1 MKKLKLS
8 EHGSHHEPK
17 VGTERSFGVV
27 FSIVFTIIGTL
38 PFIRGGELRLWSL
51 LVAAVF
57 LGLGLL
63 APGILRPLNILWFKF
78 GLLLGRIIAPI
89 VISLL
94 FFIAITPTALVMR
107 LLRKD
112 LLSLKFDRKAKS
124 YWINRS
130 KTDNPMGS
138 MKNQF

>member
-1 MKKLKLS
+1 LS
-8 EHGSHHEPK
+8 EHNGHHEAK
-17 VGTERSFGVV
+17 VGSERSFGVV
-27 FSIVFTIIGTL
+27 FSIVFAITGTVPL
-38 PFIRGGELRLWSL
+38 IRGGELRLWSL

-57 LGLGLL
+57 LAFGLL
-63 APGILRPLNILWFKF
+63 APRVLRPLNILWFKF

-94 FFIAITPTALVMR
+94 FFIAVTPTALIMR

-112 LLSLKFDRKAKS
+112 VLSLKFDRNAKS

>member
-1 MKKLKLS
+1 LS
-8 EHGSHHEPK
+8 EHSGHHEAK
-17 VGTERSFGVV
+17 MGSERSFGVV
-27 FSIVFTIIGTL
+27 FAIVFAIIGTL
-38 PFIRGGELRLWSL
+38 PLIRGGELRHWSL
-51 LVAAVF
+51 LVAAAF

-94 FFIAITPTALVMR
+94 FFIAVTPTALIMR

>member
-1 MKKLKLS
+1 M
-8 EHGSHHEPK
+8 GS
-17 VGTERSFGVV
+17 ERSFGLV
-27 FSIVFTIIGTL
+27 FAIVFTIIGIIPL
-38 PFIRGGELRLWSL
+38 LKGGEMRLWSL
-51 LVAAVF
+51 LLAAVF
-57 LGLGLL
+57 LGLVLI

-94 FFIAITPTALVMR
+94 FFIAVTPTALVMR
-107 LLRKD
+107 LMRKD
-112 LLSLKFDRKAKS
+112 LLSLKFDRQAKS

-130 KTDNPMGS
+130 KTENPMGS

>member
-1 MKKLKLS
+1 MS
-8 EHGSHHEPK
+8 EHHGTHEAKIGS
-17 VGTERSFGVV
+17 ERSFGVV
-27 FSIVFTIIGTL
+27 FAIVFAIIGAL
-38 PFIRGGELRLWSL
+38 PLLKGGDLRLWSL

-63 APGILRPLNILWFKF
+63 TPGVLRPLNILWFKF

-94 FFIAITPTALVMR
+94 FFIAVTPTALVMR

-124 YWINRS
+124 YWISRS

>member
-1 MKKLKLS
+1 MS
-8 EHGSHHEPK
+8 EHSGHQEARIGS
-17 VGTERSFGVV
+17 ERSFGIVFAVV
-27 FSIVFTIIGTL
+27 FSIIGAL
-38 PFIRGGELRLWSL
+38 PLLKGGELRLWSL
-51 LVAAVF
+51 TVAAAF

-107 LLRKD
+107 LMRKD
-112 LLSLKFDRKAKS
+112 LLSLKFDRQAKS

-130 KTDNPMGS
+130 KTENPMGS

>member
-1 MKKLKLS
+1 MS
-8 EHGSHHEPK
+8 EHSDHHEAK
-17 VGTERSFGVV
+17 MGSERSFGVV
-27 FSIVFTIIGTL
+27 FAIVFVIIGTAPL
-38 PFIRGGELRLWSL
+38 IRGGELRLWSL
-51 LVAAVF
+51 LAAGIF
-57 LGLGLL
+57 LVPGLL
-63 APGILRPLNILWFKF
+63 APRVLRPLNILWFRF

-94 FFIAITPTALVMR
+94 FFIAVTPTALVMR

-112 LLSLKFDRKAKS
+112 LLSLKIDRKAKS
-124 YWINRS
+124 YWIDRS

>member
-1 MKKLKLS
+1 M
-8 EHGSHHEPK
+8 GS
-17 VGTERSFGVV
+17 ERSFGIV
-27 FSIVFTIIGTL
+27 FAIVFTIIGAL
-38 PFIRGGELRLWSL
+38 PLLKGGELRLWAL

-94 FFIAITPTALVMR
+94 FFIAVTPTALVMR

-130 KTDNPMGS
+130 KTENPMGS

>member
-1 MKKLKLS
+1 M
-8 EHGSHHEPK
+8 
-17 VGTERSFGVV
+17 V
-27 FSIVFTIIGTL
+27 FAIVFTIIGIAPL
-38 PFIRGGELRLWSL
+38 IRGGELRHWSL
-51 LVAAVF
+51 LAAAVF

-63 APGILRPLNILWFKF
+63 APAILRPLNILWFKF

-94 FFIAITPTALVMR
+94 FFVAVTPTALIMR

-112 LLSLKFDRKAKS
+112 VLSLKFDRNAKS
-124 YWINRS
+124 YWISRS
-130 KTDNPMGS
+130 KTENPMGS

>member
-1 MKKLKLS
+1 LS
-8 EHGSHHEPK
+8 EHHGTHEAKIGSD
-17 VGTERSFGVV
+17 RSFGVV
-27 FSIVFTIIGTL
+27 FAIVFVIIGAL
-38 PFIRGGELRLWSL
+38 PLLKGGDLRLWAF

-57 LGLGLL
+57 LGLGLFT
-63 APGILRPLNILWFKF
+63 PRVLRPLNILWFKF

-124 YWINRS
+124 YWINRT

>member
-1 MKKLKLS
+1 M
-8 EHGSHHEPK
+8 GS
-17 VGTERSFGVV
+17 ERSFGVV
-27 FSIVFTIIGTL
+27 FAIVFAIIGTL
-38 PFIRGGELRLWSL
+38 PLIRGGELRHWSL

-94 FFIAITPTALVMR
+94 FFIAVTPTALIMR

>member
-1 MKKLKLS
+1 LS
-8 EHGSHHEPK
+8 EHSDHHEVK
-17 VGTERSFGVV
+17 IGSERSFGVV
-27 FSIVFTIIGTL
+27 FAIVFTIVGTL
-38 PFIRGGELRLWSL
+38 PLLRGEELRLWSL
-51 LVAAVF
+51 LAAALF

-94 FFIAITPTALVMR
+94 FFIAVTPTALVMR

-112 LLSLKFDRKAKS
+112 LLSLRFDRNAKS
-124 YWINRS
+124 YWISRS
-130 KTDNPMGS
+130 KTQNPMGT

>member
-1 MKKLKLS
+1 MS
-8 EHGSHHEPK
+8 EHSGHHEAK
-17 VGTERSFGVV
+17 VGSERSFGVV
-27 FSIVFTIIGTL
+27 FAIVFAIIGTVPL
-38 PFIRGGELRLWSL
+38 LRGDELRHWSL
-51 LVAAVF
+51 LAATVF

-63 APGILRPLNILWFKF
+63 APAILRPLNILWFKF

-94 FFIAITPTALVMR
+94 FFVAVTPTALIMR

-112 LLSLKFDRKAKS
+112 VLLLKLDRNAKS
-124 YWINRS
+124 YWISRS
-130 KTDNPMGS
+130 KTENPMGS

>member
-1 MKKLKLS
+1 LS
-8 EHGSHHEPK
+8 ENSGYHEVK
-17 VGTERSFGVV
+17 VGSERSFGVV
-27 FSIVFTIIGTL
+27 FAIVFAIIGTL
-38 PFIRGGELRLWSL
+38 PLIRGGELRLWSL

-94 FFIAITPTALVMR
+94 FFIAVTPTALVMR

-124 YWINRS
+124 YWISRS

>member
-1 MKKLKLS
+1 MS
-8 EHGSHHEPK
+8 EHHGHHEAII
-17 VGTERSFGVV
+17 GSERSFGLV
-27 FSIVFTIIGTL
+27 FAIVFTIIGIIPL
-38 PFIRGGELRLWSL
+38 LKGGELRLWSL
-51 LVAAVF
+51 LLAAVF
-57 LGLGLL
+57 LGLVLI

-107 LLRKD
+107 LMRKD
-112 LLSLKFDRKAKS
+112 LLSLKFDRQAKS

-130 KTDNPMGS
+130 KTENPMGS

>member
-1 MKKLKLS
+1 MS
-8 EHGSHHEPK
+8 EQSGHHEAK
-17 VGTERSFGVV
+17 MGSERSFGVV
-27 FSIVFTIIGTL
+27 FSIVFAIIGTVPL
-38 PFIRGGELRLWSL
+38 LRGGELRPWSL

-63 APGILRPLNILWFKF
+63 APRVLRPLNILWFRF

-94 FFIAITPTALVMR
+94 FFIAVTPTALIMR

-112 LLSLKFDRKAKS
+112 VLSLRFDRTAKS
-124 YWINRS
+124 YWIRRS

>member
-1 MKKLKLS
+1 
-8 EHGSHHEPK
+8 
-17 VGTERSFGVV
+17 V
-27 FSIVFTIIGTL
+27 FVIIGTL
-38 PFIRGGELRLWSL
+38 PLLKGGDLRLWAL

-57 LGLGLL
+57 LGLGLFT
-63 APGILRPLNILWFKF
+63 PGVLRPLNILWFKF

>member
-1 MKKLKLS
+1 MS
-8 EHGSHHEPK
+8 ENSGHHEVK
-17 VGTERSFGVV
+17 VGSERSFGVV
-27 FSIVFTIIGTL
+27 FAIVFAIIGTL
-38 PFIRGGELRLWSL
+38 PLIRGGELRLWSL

-57 LGLGLL
+57 LGVGLL

-94 FFIAITPTALVMR
+94 FFIAVTPTALIMR
-107 LLRKD
+107 LLSKD
-112 LLSLKFDRKAKS
+112 VLSLKFDRDAKS
-124 YWINRS
+124 YWISRS

>member
-1 MKKLKLS
+1 LS
-8 EHGSHHEPK
+8 EHSDHHEAK
-17 VGTERSFGVV
+17 MGSERSFGVV
-27 FSIVFTIIGTL
+27 FAIVFIIIGTAPL
-38 PFIRGGELRLWSL
+38 IRGGELRLWSL
-51 LVAAVF
+51 LAAGIF

-63 APGILRPLNILWFKF
+63 APRVLRPLNILWFRF

-94 FFIAITPTALVMR
+94 FFIAVTPTALVMR

-112 LLSLKFDRKAKS
+112 LLSLKIDRKAKS
-124 YWINRS
+124 YWIDRS

>member
-112 LLSLKFDRKAKS
+112 LLSLKIDQKAKS
-124 YWINRS
+124 YWIDRS

>member
-1 MKKLKLS
+1 MS
-8 EHGSHHEPK
+8 EHHIHHEAK
-17 VGTERSFGVV
+17 MGSERSFALV
-27 FSIVFTIIGTL
+27 FAVVFTIIGTAPL
-38 PFIRGGELRLWSL
+38 LKGGELRIWSL

-57 LGLGLL
+57 LGLGLI
-63 APGILRPLNILWFKF
+63 APGILRPLNTLWFKF

-94 FFIAITPTALVMR
+94 FFIAVTPTALVMR